1 MQYKAAIFDLDGT
14 LVDSLV
20 DLAESANTMLEHYN
34 YPTHPVDSYR
44 MMVGD
49 GSKKLIE
56 RCMPPG
62 IDEYRINAGLAYY
75 KKIYEGRFLEKTRSY
90 QGVLDLLKELR
101 SEEIP
106 LAVCTNKH
114 KEAAH
119 MIVGILFE
127 ENTFSEVI
135 GDEPG
140 LPRKP
145 DPGKV
150 LAIASRMDIRPE
162 EIAYVGDSGVDMQT
176 AVNAGMLP
184 VGVLWGFRDQAELEA
199 NGAELLL
206 EHPLELLEKLDFV
219 KCQQSLQA

>member
-101 SEEIP
+101 AEEIP

-145 DPGKV
+145 DPAPLHETLRCMGGGP
-150 LAIASRMDIRPE
+150 A
-162 EIAYVGDSGVDMQT
+162 AYVGDSEVDAET
-176 AVNAGMLP
+176 AQRAGLPFLLFTEGYRKAPVSALPHAIAFSDFAMLP
-184 VGVLWGFRDQAELEA
+184 GIVAHWPWQVDPA
-199 NGAELLL
+199 
-206 EHPLELLEKLDFV
+206 
-219 KCQQSLQA
+219 SS